1 MIRKRYT
8 VEDGSVRNQ
17 KRNRPAVPV
26 RTGWQKGVLAA
37 AVLFVTVM
45 MTPSFGQLKSGIKDN
60 NAIHSLASPIELAVV
75 DSSIVFEPDTGV
87 AAKTGYASMRIPAL
101 VRTNKGNLLAFC
113 EGRVGTSSDWAEMD
127 LLLRRSLDGGKNW
140 QPAQI
145 VAPRGQGPT
154 SNATPIVSE
163 DGTIHLLY
171 QRDYAHLFYTK
182 STDEGKTWSAAVDIT
197 TTVDKIKNVYAWNVL
212 APGPGHGIQLKNGRL
227 IAAIWLAASPVV
239 KPKRKHGP
247 SCVATIYSDDLG
259 KSWKMGK
266 IVADNS
272 EEIKNPNESM
282 LVELADGRVMINMR
296 TGSDTHQRAVAYS
309 PDGISDWSH
318 PVFVPEL
325 FDPIC
330 MAGFVKITPP
340 KRLRRVAGKFSSG
353 KSWILFSNP
362 DSRNIKGYPRRQ
374 LTLKLS
380 LDGGSSWPVTRL
392 LQSGPAGY
400 SDLATDDQGNIY
412 CLYET
417 NTKAKGWNYSLVL
430 KKISIRP
437 AKNR

>member
-1 MIRKRYT
+1 MISKTCTGEGGSTGPHKRKHST
-8 VEDGSVRNQ
+8 VFL
-17 KRNRPAVPV
+17 K
-26 RTGWQKGVLAA
+26 TGWEKAVITAA
-37 AVLFVTVM
+37 FFLLTVM
-45 MTPSFGQLKSGIKDN
+45 TNPCLAQLKGGN
-60 NAIHSLASPIELAVV
+60 HHIESAATPVELSII
-75 DSSIVFEPDTGV
+75 DSSIVFEPDTG
-87 AAKTGYASMRIPAL
+87 AAARQGYASMRIPAL
-101 VRTNKGNLLAFC
+101 IRTHKGNLLAFC

-127 LLLRRSLDGGKNW
+127 LLLRRSLDGGKSW

-154 SNATPIVSE
+154 SNATPIVSK

-171 QRDYAHLFYTK
+171 QRDYARLFYTK

-197 TTVDKIKNVYAWNVL
+197 ATVEGIKKVYPWNVL

-227 IAAIWLAASPVV
+227 TAAIWLAASPVL

-259 KSWKMGK
+259 KTWKMGA

-296 TGSDTHQRAVAYS
+296 TGSDKHLRAVALS
-309 PDGISDWSH
+309 PDGISKWSH
-318 PVFVPEL
+318 PVFVPAL

-330 MAGFVKITPP
+330 MAGFVKIKPP
-340 KRLRRVAGKFSSG
+340 RGLRSG
-353 KSWILFSNP
+353 NKKAASRKDWLLFSNP
-362 DSRNIKGYPRRQ
+362 DSRDIKGYPRRQ

-380 LDGGSSWPVTRL
+380 MDDGRSWPVTQL
-392 LQSGPAGY
+392 LQDGPAGY

-417 NTKAKGWNYSLVL
+417 NTKATGWNYSLVL
-430 KKISIRP
+430 KRIRIRP
-437 AKNR
+437 GKK